1 MSIANIDNKLK
12 IFINETNKSVD
23 LNDDSLKGIFIIDY
37 IYLLIK

>member
-12 IFINETNKSVD
+12 NFINETNKNVD
-23 LNDDSLKGIFIIDY
+23 LNNDSLKVIFIIDY